1 MFKRSVCLSPF
12 LFHTRTHVCAHMHIC
27 THTFTYIHSCHAH
40 THIYMHVYAHTLTYT
55 HTYTPSHIHPH
66 THTCSLGPEYGVP
79 EKLVL
84 VFGHLCFS
92 CLVAMETNSN
102 SSLDV
107 TFTELTNHML
117 ILSQPVTQ
125 AVIYK
130 FQGST
135 TGK

>member
-1 MFKRSVCLSPF
+1 M
-12 LFHTRTHVCAHMHIC
+12 HMH
-27 THTFTYIHSCHAH
+27 THTLIYTRIHTHMH
-40 THIYMHVYAHTLTYT
+40 THIYMHVHVHTLTYT
-55 HTYTPSHIHPH
+55 HTHTH
-66 THTCSLGPEYGVP
+66 THTCSLSPEYGVP

-107 TFTELTNHML
+107 TFTELTNQML

-130 FQGST
+130 FQEST
-135 TGK
+135 TGKYT